1 MSTKIDFNNKLA
13 TQPKESGFTLI
24 ELSIVLVIIG
34 LIVGGVLS
42 GQDLIQAAQL
52 RSTIKQKESFDLA
65 ANTFRV
71 KYGFIPG
78 DYATSIGGFSGDG
91 NGILSDI
98 VGPTTTPA
106 VTSLAAELTGFWLH
120 LSNQGYVDGGYV
132 GGAPA
137 ASSTAAE
144 LFAGTFLPRS
154 KLSRSSTWA
163 AFSRTT
169 GNYYALSQISITAAG
184 GTIATAESA
193 TSAAEASNIDSKMDD
208 GVANAGTVRA
218 LSGASLTALGT
229 STGASTVSC
238 VTNTTANVYAT
249 TATPGCQLRFLAS
262 F

>member
-1 MSTKIDFNNKLA
+1 MSTKIDFYSKRA
-13 TQPKESGFTLI
+13 AQPDESGFTLI

-78 DYATSIGGFSGDG
+78 DYAVALGTGSAGNGDG
-91 NGILSDI
+91 ILADASTGTAI
-98 VGPTTTPA
+98 GT
-106 VTSLAAELTGFWLH
+106 LAYELIGFWQQ
-120 LSNQGYVDGGYV
+120 LSNQGYIEGGY
-132 GGAPA
+132 GGATPTA
-137 ASSTAAE
+137 ISTAAQ
-144 LFAGTFLPRS
+144 LFAGTYLPKS
-154 KLSRSSTWA
+154 KLSRSSTWT
-163 AFSRTT
+163 AFSTTT
-169 GNYYALSQISITAAG
+169 GDYYSLSAHSLSNATAAL
-184 GTIATAESA
+184 ATAESA
-193 TSAAEASNIDSKMDD
+193 TSAAEASSIDSKMDD
-208 GVANAGTVRA
+208 GVANAGSVRA
-218 LSGASLTALGT
+218 LSGATLTALAT